1 MLLSLARHPRAGGP
15 DAGGSEVFLVR
26 PTRLAVLNESLLQL
40 LAERSTPAGG
50 DGAASRPLRPLTVQ
64 LPLRVLVADDNTV
77 NQMVVVMML
86 NRMGYA
92 ADVVANDLEVLRAIE
107 VKVYDR
113 IFLDIRM
120 PELDGYDV
128 ARRVRERWAAQP
140 TGRPRSVAI
149 TGNAMQGERE
159 RCLEVGWT
167 TT

>member
-107 VKVYDR
+107 VKV
-113 IFLDIRM
+113 
-120 PELDGYDV
+120 
-128 ARRVRERWAAQP
+128 
-140 TGRPRSVAI
+140 
-149 TGNAMQGERE
+149 
-159 RCLEVGWT
+159 
-167 TT
+167 

>member
-1 MLLSLARHPRAGGP
+1 
-15 DAGGSEVFLVR
+15 
-26 PTRLAVLNESLLQL
+26 
-40 LAERSTPAGG
+40 
-50 DGAASRPLRPLTVQ
+50 

-92 ADVVANDLEVLRAIE
+92 ADVVANGLEVLRALE
-107 VKVYDR
+107 VKVYDL

-128 ARRVRERWAAQP
+128 ARRVRERWATQP
-140 TGRPRSVAI
+140 AGRPRLVAI

-159 RCLEVGWT
+159 RCLEAGMDDYVAKPFRLDDLRVMLQRWGRRPVPGKA
-167 TT
+167 